1 MAVTLSISKDQGNSW
16 SYRREHLERP
26 EFATFWGGI
35 IKVPPCGRKPLVM
48 WSISRCSVADWK
60 PSLAY
65 SLALRSPWAVTGGK
79 NHVKHT
85 LTLQIYCLVL
95 SKACANC
102 ILFSLLI
109 TDAFNATY
117 TQQRRRLRDELLMTN
132 ILTTL
137 RWDFLNLPQFFS
149 MMFNLPSLIKLRING
164 ILREILK

>member
-1 MAVTLSISKDQGNSW
+1 
-16 SYRREHLERP
+16 
-26 EFATFWGGI
+26 
-35 IKVPPCGRKPLVM
+35 
-48 WSISRCSVADWK
+48 
-60 PSLAY
+60 
-65 SLALRSPWAVTGGK
+65 LALLSPWAVTGGK

-85 LTLQIYCLVL
+85 LTLKNYCLVL
-95 SKACANC
+95 SRACANC